1 MRGFILKINGKE
13 TSFRARQK
21 LCHLKRWEY
30 IILLDEK
37 GQPISEHSIP
47 YGTLQNVLNGAF
59 VSFKTSGNSY
69 KFKKAA
75 A

>member
-1 MRGFILKINGKE
+1 MRGFILEINGKE
-13 TSFRARQK
+13 TSFYQSFK
-21 LCHLKRWEY
+21 QCHLKRWEY
-30 IILLDEK
+30 IILLNEK

-47 YGTLQNVLNGAF
+47 YGTLQNVLNGAL
-59 VSFKTSGNSY
+59 VSFKTSGNAY